1 MSLRKPIPVILDTD
15 VGSDIDDT
23 WAIAMMLRCP
33 ELDVRLIVSAMNN
46 TEYRA
51 KLIARQLEM
60 AGRTDV
66 AVGIGVRKQPAPD
79 WEKMAEW
86 VAEYDLGSYPGKL
99 HDDGVGAMIEAIM
112 SAKEPVTLISIAPLT
127 NIAAALEREP
137 RIAARTRFVG
147 MHGSVRR
154 NYKGEPGTDAE
165 WNVLGD
171 VAASKKV
178 FTAPWKEIVITPV
191 DTCGMIRLTGER
203 YQKIRQS
210 SDPAV
215 RAIMENYALWRK
227 NYTWPHAP
235 QPAEGESSILFDT
248 VAIYLAFTTER
259 LKMERL
265 GIRITDEGKM
275 VEEAGAPQM
284 NVALE
289 WTDLEG
295 YYDFLVER
303 LLGKK

>member
-1 MSLRKPIPVILDTD
+1 VSTRKPIPVILDTD
-15 VGSDIDDT
+15 VGGDIDDT
-23 WAIAMMLRCP
+23 WAIAMMLRSP
-33 ELDVRLIVSAMNN
+33 ELDVRLIVSATAN

-51 KLIARQLEM
+51 KLIAKQLEQ
-60 AGRTDV
+60 AGRTDI
-66 AVGIGVRKQPAPD
+66 AVGIGVREKPGPE

-86 VAEYDLGSYPGKL
+86 VADYDLGRYPGTV
-99 HDDGVGAMIEAIM
+99 HDDGVGAIIEAIM
-112 SAKEPVTLISIAPLT
+112 TSKEPVTLISIGPLP
-127 NIAAALEREP
+127 NIAAALVREP
-137 RIAARTRFVG
+137 RIAARARFVG

-165 WNVLGD
+165 YNVFAN
-171 VAASKKV
+171 VPAAQKV
-178 FTAPWKEIVITPV
+178 FTAPWQEIVITPL

-203 YQKIRQS
+203 YQKIHRS

-215 RAIMENYALWRK
+215 RAVMENYTIWKK

-235 QPAEGESSILFDT
+235 VPSENESSILFDT

-275 VEEAGAPQM
+275 VEEAAAPQM
-284 NVALE
+284 TVATE

>member
-1 MSLRKPIPVILDTD
+1 VISRKPIPVVLDTD

-23 WAIAMMLRCP
+23 WAIAMMLRSP
-33 ELDVRLIVSAMNN
+33 ELDVRLMVSATAN

-51 KLIARQLEM
+51 KLIAKQLER

-66 AVGIGVRKQPAPD
+66 AVGIGVRGTSSPE

-86 VAEYDLGSYPGKL
+86 VADYCLGSYPGKL
-99 HDDGVGAMIEAIM
+99 HDDGVGAIIEAIM
-112 SAKEPVTLISIAPLT
+112 TSKEPVTLISIGPLP
-127 NIAAALEREP
+127 NIAAALGREP
-137 RIAARTRFVG
+137 RIAARARFVG

-154 NYKGEPGTDAE
+154 KYTGEPGQDAE
-165 WNVLGD
+165 YNVKAD
-171 VAASKKV
+171 VAAAQKV
-178 FTAPWKEIVITPV
+178 FTAPWKEIVITPL

-203 YQKIRQS
+203 YQKIRRS

-215 RAIMENYALWRK
+215 RAVLENYDLWRK

-235 QPAEGESSILFDT
+235 KPSEGESSILFDT

-265 GIRITDEGKM
+265 GIRITEEGLTA
-275 VEEAGAPQM
+275 EDPGAPQM
-284 NVALE
+284 NVAVE
-289 WTDLEG
+289 WPDLEG
-295 YYDFLVER
+295 YYDFLVGR
-303 LLGKK
+303 LLGEK